1 MGVEAAFHEQVNR
14 VDCVGPNTTWGGK
27 MKLRIA
33 MILLVGLAVVGAMGR
48 RMGLEVRAAGDS
60 KREIEA
66 FNQKM
71 DEVTLKMDNAGV
83 MAMWAEDGV
92 TLLPGMAAVEGKKS
106 IAKFLDDVVSQLKG
120 YHVTEQKSEFHSIEV
135 SGDWAFEWGTT
146 YQVVQPPDGKPPI
159 ANHGKI
165 LLVLHREA
173 NGEWKLKREMW
184 NSGVN
189 P

>member
-1 MGVEAAFHEQVNR
+1 M
-14 VDCVGPNTTWGGK
+14 K
-27 MKLRIA
+27 MMRSVI
-33 MILLVGLAVVGAMGR
+33 I
-48 RMGLEVRAAGDS
+48 AAGLVLMAGVADRMAVPTAATEDA
-60 KREIEA
+60 KKEIEA

-83 MAMWAEDGV
+83 MAMWTEDGV
-92 TLLPGMAAVEGKKS
+92 TLLPGMAAVEGKKN

-120 YHVTEQKSEFHSIEV
+120 YRVLEQKSEFRSIEI

-146 YQVVQPPDGKPPI
+146 YQVVQPPDGKPTI

-184 NSGVN
+184 NAGVN